1 MKGFAD
7 SERHAFFDLIY
18 VVFIGPGHKEGGGC
32 YFHSKIV
39 TAHSKPFE
47 IWSNCRTLFQP
58 GNFFLK
64 DKPKIFLINLATGDI
79 LVHIVKS
86 YQTYFNIKHV
96 KVYKMIKFTLETSS
110 ECTGNETATAG
121 SLSEKLE
128 PEPIPSSLE
137 DFMVLYA
144 SCKGKFY
151 KGLFCDMSLKLPS
164 LF

>member
-18 VVFIGPGHKEGGGC
+18 VVFIGPGHKEGGSC

-47 IWSNCRTLFQP
+47 IWSNCRTLFQT

-86 YQTYFNIKHV
+86 YETYFNTKQV
-96 KVYKMIKFTLETSS
+96 KVYKIIKFTS
-110 ECTGNETATAG
+110 EITPESNGNEKATAE
-121 SLSEKLE
+121 SISEKIE
-128 PEPIPSSLE
+128 PEPIPASME

-144 SCKGKFY
+144 SSKGKLY
-151 KGLFCDMSLKLPS
+151 IYA
-164 LF
+164 